1 MTKLLEL
8 LPLPADLTAPWLGA
22 VAGILALAFLVWAIS
37 EHRGRVRAIRRLKDV
52 EERLVS
58 SELRQAEASR
68 SDPLTGLGNRHRL
81 AEDLPGRLSMAR
93 RTAIADWPD
102 HFAPRH
108 GLGLFL
114 VDIDGLG
121 HINEAGGRKAG
132 DAVLRG
138 VADAIRHLIRQE
150 DLAVRWGDDELAV
163 VGSGM
168 HREGLTALAAKIL
181 QAVGEVQVT
190 VADGSTTHVRASL
203 GFIPYPLIR
212 RGSMSPEEWPL
223 LVELTGRVM
232 RLAKR
237 RGGGRG
243 CGLVWAGTYQEEQD
257 ETRVLAELLVD
268 PTVKVEGL
276 ELIELPGASQ
286 AS

>member
-1 MTKLLEL
+1 VV
-8 LPLPADLTAPWLGA
+8 TAF
-22 VAGILALAFLVWAIS
+22 LALVVLVWAIV
-37 EHRGRVRAIRRLKDV
+37 ERRGRVRAIRKLKDV
-52 EERLVS
+52 EERLARC
-58 SELRQAEASR
+58 EAQQAETSR
-68 SDPLTGLGNRHRL
+68 SDPLTGLGNRRRL

-138 VADAIRHLIRQE
+138 VADALRHLIRQE

-181 QAVGEVQVT
+181 QAVGEVRVT
-190 VADGSTTHVRASL
+190 GADGSTLHVGASL

-223 LVELTGRVM
+223 LVELAGRVM
-232 RLAKR
+232 RLAKQ

-257 ETRVLAELLVD
+257 EPRALAALLAD

-276 ELIELPGASQ
+276 ELLEVPGGNQ